1 MNDSFAHE
9 SFKATAKRI
18 TDGTSE
24 KELIKAMGT
33 YLNRTGAADYNLPSM
48 IGEKLMDAS
57 KRNFPS
63 WNLQSRTRLS
73 WFPGR
78 DVDF

>member
-1 MNDSFAHE
+1 M
-9 SFKATAKRI
+9 RI

-24 KELIKAMGT
+24 RELIKAMGT
-33 YLNRTGAADYNLPSM
+33 FLNRTGAADYNLPSM
-48 IGEKLMDAS
+48 IGERLMDAS
-57 KRNFPS
+57 KNNFPS
-63 WNLQSRTRLS
+63 WNLHSKTKLS

>member
-1 MNDSFAHE
+1 
-9 SFKATAKRI
+9 
-18 TDGTSE
+18 
-24 KELIKAMGT
+24 MGT
-33 YLNRTGAADYNLPSM
+33 FLNRTGAADYNLPNM
-48 IGEKLMDAS
+48 IGERLIDAS
-57 KRNFPS
+57 KKNFPS